1 LSYKYFPLGIS
12 SDLTTGSIILNDFQT
27 YINDQFAN
35 SPNYYTIQEEL
46 VQGSRTY
53 SNVEVRVT
61 NAISSYTGEKLGD
74 DFKSIIFKDL
84 AHASSIGTKYML
96 DQNTFLTINSEIIK
110 NFAASA
116 TIRRCNNTLRWVDSD
131 GVRYSEE
138 CILEYK
144 LNRPKDTMGA
154 IDPVQ
159 EQGYTEIYCQLNART
174 RTIRGNQRF
183 LFGPAENR
191 ICLKV
196 FSNGIRN
203 YINQETSDDT
213 SGTMLQLSVGGR
225 EVNPLTD
232 DITNGYADAYK
243 NYGNLTSGSHI
254 SSTIDIVVTPNENF
268 VFQSEYGLFDV
279 HYHSGSNVLTGSF
292 VFSVNDANVPVAN
305 YIFNTESANTF
316 SIFNVTP
323 YADADLNI
331 KCSGSSGSRI
341 LPFEL
346 KGVY

>member
-1 LSYKYFPLGIS
+1 
-12 SDLTTGSIILNDFQT
+12 
-27 YINDQFAN
+27 
-35 SPNYYTIQEEL
+35 
-46 VQGSRTY
+46 
-53 SNVEVRVT
+53 
-61 NAISSYTGEKLGD
+61 
-74 DFKSIIFKDL
+74 
-84 AHASSIGTKYML
+84 
-96 DQNTFLTINSEIIK
+96 
-110 NFAASA
+110 
-116 TIRRCNNTLRWVDSD
+116 
-131 GVRYSEE
+131 
-138 CILEYK
+138 
-144 LNRPKDTMGA
+144 
-154 IDPVQ
+154 
-159 EQGYTEIYCQLNART
+159 
-174 RTIRGNQRF
+174 
-183 LFGPAENR
+183 
-191 ICLKV
+191 
-196 FSNGIRN
+196 
-203 YINQETSDDT
+203 
-213 SGTMLQLSVGGR
+213 MLQLSVGGR